1 MLKKHSIKKHIII
14 ISCLLIIW
22 ITYGVCGISCPV
34 RYILG
39 IACPTCGV
47 TRAMIALLR
56 GNFEGYL
63 YYNPMALVLLSDVW
77 VAIHVK
83 FFKRFRVIM
92 WIYLVATLTLNLI
105 IYFVRVLNNFQ
116 I

>member
-1 MLKKHSIKKHIII
+1 MCKKHLIKKHIIT

-39 IACPTCGV
+39 IVCPTCGV

-83 FFKRFRVIM
+83 FFQV
-92 WIYLVATLTLNLI
+92 
-105 IYFVRVLNNFQ
+105 FQ
-116 I
+116 EVPSNHVDLSSCNIDTELDNIFCKGVK